1 MYNYTEVDNM
11 KLQSLREFKEN
22 KGLTNPELAQ
32 ALGTSEIYV
41 SLLLN
46 GRRTPSRKLAQRIS
60 VLTGIPVLNLLYP
73 QGDLHA

>member
-1 MYNYTEVDNM
+1 MYNFIEVNNM

-22 KGLTNPELAQ
+22 KGLTNPQLAKT
-32 ALGTSEIYV
+32 LGTSEIYV

-46 GRRTPSRKLAQRIS
+46 GRRIPSRKLAQRIS
-60 VLTGIPVLNLLYP
+60 SMTGIPVLNLLYP

>member
-1 MYNYTEVDNM
+1 M
-11 KLQSLREFKEN
+11 KPKTLREYKEN

-41 SLLLN
+41 SMLLN
-46 GRRTPSRKLAQRIS
+46 GRRAPSKKLAQRINA
-60 VLTGIPVLNLLYP
+60 LTGIPILNLLYP